1 MSGEFYPTRPHPL
14 CRQNKRTS
22 VMGCL
27 CKDRYRSGNHRT
39 GIVMK
44 QIINYDGRYCANCG
58 TPMQGEFCYRC
69 GQSIHSAIKPI
80 HGMLEDTI
88 DIIFNVD
95 HRVIH
100 TIPPLLLKPGFLTL
114 EYFSGRCVRY
124 IAPFRLMFTLS
135 LLAFFVIHLRM
146 DSVSGTID
154 LRSHAPTIELGD
166 DFKDADSAQE
176 VRDTLK
182 DKLEELNSARLPA
195 VMPQAQLVEMD
206 AAAQKIRDQANE
218 RLHALGAAPISA
230 ASLAAPAITGSSAI
244 GSAAT
249 PGTAIPGSAG
259 KSWDDRKMQPF
270 HIAWLPNM
278 VNASLTQMGEH
289 MLENWRTFKHGDGA
303 AREDAKQRLIG
314 SFFGV
319 LPPTMFVLMPIFAL
333 LLKIFY
339 VFKRRL
345 YVEHLIVVL
354 HSHAFLFLSL
364 MLGALIDMLAAWVRP
379 DAPWLVTPLGWLNVA
394 LWIWAPI
401 YLLIM
406 QKRVYRQ
413 GWPMTIFKYVL
424 IGWCYSLLL
433 TFALLVAA
441 LLSFAY

>member
-1 MSGEFYPTRPHPL
+1 
-14 CRQNKRTS
+14 
-22 VMGCL
+22 
-27 CKDRYRSGNHRT
+27 
-39 GIVMK
+39 MK
-44 QIINYDGRYCANCG
+44 QLTHYEGRHCANCG

-146 DSVSGTID
+146 DAVSDKID
-154 LRSHAPTIELGD
+154 LRNHAPTIDLGD

-176 VRDTLK
+176 VRETLQT
-182 DKLEELNSARLPA
+182 KLEALNKARMPA
-195 VMPQAQLVEMD
+195 VMPQAQLAEMD
-206 AAAQKIRDQANE
+206 IAAQKVREQANQ
-218 RLHALGAAPISA
+218 RLTALGAAPISA
-230 ASLAAPAITGSSAI
+230 ASLAAPPASASTATMR
-244 GSAAT
+244 SASGRRAD
-249 PGTAIPGSAG
+249 S
-259 KSWDDRKMQPF
+259 KSWDDKKMQPI

-278 VNASLTQMGEH
+278 VNASLTRMGEH
-289 MLENWRTFKHGDGA
+289 MLANWRTFKHGDGA

-364 MLGALIDMLAAWVRP
+364 MLGALVALMADWAKPV
-379 DAPWLVTPLGWLNVA
+379 APWLAAPLGWINVA

-401 YLLIM
+401 YLLLM

-413 GWPMTIFKYVL
+413 GWPMTIVKYVL
-424 IGWCYSLLL
+424 TGWCYFVLL
-433 TFALLVAA
+433 TFALVIAGV
-441 LLSFAY
+441 LSFTY

>member
-1 MSGEFYPTRPHPL
+1 
-14 CRQNKRTS
+14 
-22 VMGCL
+22 
-27 CKDRYRSGNHRT
+27 
-39 GIVMK
+39 MK
-44 QIINYDGRYCANCG
+44 QLTDYEGQHCANCG
-58 TPMQGEFCYRC
+58 TPMRGEFCYRC

-135 LLAFFVIHLRM
+135 LLAFFVIHLRL
-146 DSVSGTID
+146 DAVSDTLD
-154 LRSHAPTIELGD
+154 LRNPAPTMELGD
-166 DFKDADSAQE
+166 GFNDAHSAQE
-176 VRDTLK
+176 VRDALK
-182 DKLEELNSARLPA
+182 DKLDALNKARMPA
-195 VMPQAQLVEMD
+195 IMPQAQLAEMD
-206 AAAQKIRDQANE
+206 VAAQALRTQANRRLADLGATPVPAASTSAPPAAASTVAGDDSR
-218 RLHALGAAPISA
+218 
-230 ASLAAPAITGSSAI
+230 ASR
-244 GSAAT
+244 
-249 PGTAIPGSAG
+249 AG
-259 KSWDDRKMQPF
+259 DRKSWDERTMPPI
-270 HIAWLPNM
+270 HIAWLPKV
-278 VNASLTQMGEH
+278 VNTSLTQMGEH
-289 MLENWRTFKHGDGA
+289 MLANWRTFKHGDGA
-303 AREDAKQRLIG
+303 TREEAKQRLIG

-339 VFKRRL
+339 FFKRRL

-364 MLGALIDMLAAWVRP
+364 LLGTLIDMLADWLKP
-379 DAPWLVTPLGWLNVA
+379 FAPWLPAPLGWINVA
-394 LWIWAPI
+394 LWLWAPI

-413 GWPMTIFKYVL
+413 GWPMTVVKYLL
-424 IGWCYSLLL
+424 IGWCY
-433 TFALLVAA
+433 VV
-441 LLSFAY
+441 LLSFALVIAGVLSFTY

>member
-1 MSGEFYPTRPHPL
+1 
-14 CRQNKRTS
+14 
-22 VMGCL
+22 
-27 CKDRYRSGNHRT
+27 
-39 GIVMK
+39 
-44 QIINYDGRYCANCG
+44 
-58 TPMQGEFCYRC
+58 
-69 GQSIHSAIKPI
+69 
-80 HGMLEDTI
+80 
-88 DIIFNVD
+88 
-95 HRVIH
+95 
-100 TIPPLLLKPGFLTL
+100 
-114 EYFSGRCVRY
+114 
-124 IAPFRLMFTLS
+124 
-135 LLAFFVIHLRM
+135 
-146 DSVSGTID
+146 
-154 LRSHAPTIELGD
+154 
-166 DFKDADSAQE
+166 
-176 VRDTLK
+176 
-182 DKLEELNSARLPA
+182 
-195 VMPQAQLVEMD
+195 
-206 AAAQKIRDQANE
+206 
-218 RLHALGAAPISA
+218 
-230 ASLAAPAITGSSAI
+230 
-244 GSAAT
+244 
-249 PGTAIPGSAG
+249 
-259 KSWDDRKMQPF
+259 
-270 HIAWLPNM
+270 
-278 VNASLTQMGEH
+278 MGEH

-424 IGWCYSLLL
+424 IGWFYSLLL